1 MYYNR
6 ETIFNRIG
14 YRRYRPNCVEDIVRS
29 LYKKRFFAFI
39 IISLVADTF
48 AGVVVKGFEICKNF
62 FARVFSPRFLFRFR
76 KNPLHTV
83 VRIYTGRR
91 NELVYKNLY
100 RIARNQVGE
109 FRHMESN
116 FSYGGKKN

>member
-1 MYYNR
+1 M
-6 ETIFNRIG
+6 
-14 YRRYRPNCVEDIVRS
+14 RS
-29 LYKKRFFAFI
+29 LYKKRFFAF

-62 FARVFSPRFLFRFR
+62 FARVFFSPPFISFSKKSL
-76 KNPLHTV
+76 T
-83 VRIYTGRR
+83 YTQSSGYILRR

-100 RIARNQVGE
+100 TILWNQVGE
-109 FRHMESN
+109 FRHTESN